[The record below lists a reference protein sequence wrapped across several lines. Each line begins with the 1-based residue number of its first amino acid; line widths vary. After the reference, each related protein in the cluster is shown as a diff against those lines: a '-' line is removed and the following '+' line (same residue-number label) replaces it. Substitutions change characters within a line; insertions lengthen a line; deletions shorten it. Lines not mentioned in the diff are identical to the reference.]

1 LSPPRDGQP
10 GAQKDW
16 YVSQMARDK
25 KPKADKAKRPS
36 KAAKAKR
43 APKAPKAKRAPRKAP
58 SSRFFRSRL
67 KTTKAKKD
75 QEQGLDES
83 QAHPGEAEGSSAE
96 ARPDAQETD
105 ERQDQAP
112 QPEPVAAAAQ
122 GAEDSAEAH
131 AEAATEETGEAGES
145 SKPDDQAV
153 QQGRQES
160 DEAIP
165 ESPEQPEEPEV
176 QAPAEPADD
185 ADQQHPEAPSEEPD
199 QPAEAAEQ
207 GTEETAEQAE
217 ELAQEVEQPEAEALG
232 DPADAQEEPQ
242 AAAEEEDQEQSPVA
256 AEQPAEEAAEQ
267 DAAAEAEQP
276 DEEEDLRGPSLQE
289 ILDQQRGHLERK
301 RARTTET
308 EREKHAAQLEPD
320 EDSPQAQEDQPSE
333 PAAEDEQPEPEPAAE
348 DEQPEPEP
356 AAEDEQPEPEPVA
369 EDEQPEPEPAAE
381 EEQPESEPAEEV
393 EAQEQPAESTA
404 QEADQPS
411 PAQLIAAALAGRPA
425 EPASVQPGLGEAGRG
440 AAGRVAQPAP
450 TKRRI
455 GLVGIVLFF
464 NSLLVMLVVAG
475 LIDLYLRRGE
485 GLSSVQRAQAVQAKP
500 SAPSSADVSPPDI
513 GPDEAVSWPMA
524 EKEFQSQ
531 RYAQALMRYRKLLEA
546 SQKVPSE
553 DMVSDFCRLRAADCL
568 RQLGKGAEA
577 KDLLEKVTHSRSPI
591 ARGLAWYRLAVGD
604 VDGGQFLQARMK
616 ACQALA
622 VLGALADARAVEA
635 DCDYLICRALTVEA
649 LASHNLD
656 VAVDWGAFEYTD
668 PFAGLD
674 EPALRELLRQGARQ
688 LAQAVLGPRVQAVES
703 NAPALRLAASC
714 SHSPLEELLQRIATE
729 AGEDVRWMSVDSKA
743 RRRMVAV
750 CFRSVSAHRLSEVAC
765 GAAGLVARFTG
776 EQVHVHDPQSAV
788 SLADQRELIL
798 READSAWRR
807 FFLRAPNDRRL
818 ARGRFAV
825 ANLSE
830 AAGNL
835 LGAIQEYQLVA
846 HRFGAD
852 PVAPEAMLRSAR
864 ARTAIRD
871 YAGARKDLLVL
882 LDRHPG
888 FQASDEAYL
897 CLGQA
902 RMNSGLHDKATKVFS
917 KLYHLNL
924 TPVSRREASFGA
936 GKCLYRNGE
945 YKEASKWLARYI
957 TLVKSPS
964 PQLAEGYF
972 LLARSESRQGNFD
985 GAAQALRAALAAK
998 PPVKRRA
1005 DVLMELA
1012 RTEAGR
1018 QRFVPAVAALSR
1030 VERKHLDE
1038 KQLPELLLLSSQIY
1052 RSMDLAEKALV
1063 MLRTGVKEVSDPEA
1077 RAELE
1082 VELARCHADSG
1093 ELKEARQ
1100 LLTKTLPAIKP
1111 GRKAHI
1117 AACELARICLA
1128 SGQATQAITVTR
1140 ELLKSACQDD
1150 IRRQAHLILG
1160 AAYLALKDYERAAL
1174 AFSGTAVK
1182 DPGAK
1187 DK

>member
-1 LSPPRDGQP
+1 
-10 GAQKDW
+10 
-16 YVSQMARDK
+16 MARDK
-25 KPKADKAKRPS
+25 EPKASKAKRPS
-36 KAAKAKR
+36 KAA
-43 APKAPKAKRAPRKAP
+43 KAKRAPRKAP

-242 AAAEEEDQEQSPVA
+242 AAAEEEDQEQSPAA

-348 DEQPEPEP
+348 DEQP
-356 AAEDEQPEPEPVA
+356 Q
-369 EDEQPEPEPAAE
+369 PEPAAE
-381 EEQPESEPAEEV
+381 EKQPESEPAEEV

-475 LIDLYLRRGE
+475 LIGLYLRRGE

-500 SAPSSADVSPPDI
+500 SAPSSADISPPDI

-656 VAVDWGAFEYTD
+656 VAVDWGAMGF
-668 PFAGLD
+668 
-674 EPALRELLRQGARQ
+674 
-688 LAQAVLGPRVQAVES
+688 AQAVLGPRVQAVES

>member
-1 LSPPRDGQP
+1 MPPLRDGQP

-43 APKAPKAKRAPRKAP
+43 APREAPP
-58 SSRFFRSRL
+58 SRSLRSRL
-67 KTTKAKKD
+67 KKTTKKKN
-75 QEQGLDES
+75 QGQGPDES
-83 QAHPGEAEGSSAE
+83 QAHAGEAEGSSAE

-112 QPEPVAAAAQ
+112 QPEPVAAAAE

-131 AEAATEETGEAGES
+131 AEAATEVTGEAGES
-145 SKPDDQAV
+145 SKPDDQAT

-160 DEAIP
+160 DEVIP
-165 ESPEQPEEPEV
+165 ESSEQDGEGDAAEESQESPEQPEEPEAE
-176 QAPAEPADD
+176 APAEPADD
-185 ADQQHPEAPSEEPD
+185 ADQQHSEDPSEEPE
-199 QPAEAAEQ
+199 QPAEEA
-207 GTEETAEQAE
+207 AEQAE
-217 ELAQEVEQPEAEALG
+217 ELAQEGEQPEAEGLG
-232 DPADAQEEPQ
+232 DPADPQEEAQ
-242 AAAEEEDQEQSPVA
+242 AAAEEEDQEQSPAA

-267 DAAAEAEQP
+267 DAPAAEAEQP

-301 RARTTET
+301 RARTAEA

-320 EDSPQAQEDQPSE
+320 EGPQAQEDQPSE

-356 AAEDEQPEPEPVA
+356 A
-369 EDEQPEPEPAAE
+369 
-381 EEQPESEPAEEV
+381 EEV
-393 EAQEQPAESTA
+393 EAQEQPAESA
-404 QEADQPS
+404 AEEADQPS

-425 EPASVQPGLGEAGRG
+425 EPAPARPDLGKASRG
-440 AAGRVAQPAP
+440 AAGGEAP

-464 NSLLVMLVVAG
+464 NSLLVMLVLAA
-475 LIDLYLRRGE
+475 LIGLYLRRSE
-485 GLSSVQRAQAVQAKP
+485 GLSSVQRAQAVQAEP
-500 SAPSSADVSPPDI
+500 SAPAPADVSPPPAI
-513 GPDEAVSWPMA
+513 EPDEAVSWPMA
-524 EKEFQSQ
+524 EKEFQSK
-531 RYAQALMRYRKLLEA
+531 RYAQALMQYRKLLEA

-553 DMVSDFCRLRAADCL
+553 DMVSDFCRLRTADCL

-577 KDLLEKVTHSRSPI
+577 KDLLEKVTYSRSPI

-622 VLGALADARAVEA
+622 VLGALADAKAVEA

-656 VAVDWGAFEYTD
+656 VAVDWGAVEYAD

-674 EPALRELLRQGARQ
+674 EPGLRELLRQGAHQ
-688 LAQAVLGPRVQAVES
+688 LAQAVLGPQVQAIESS

-714 SHSPLEELLQRIATE
+714 SRSPLEELLQRIATE

-750 CFRSVSAHRLSEVAC
+750 CFRSVSAYRLSEVAC

-776 EQVHVHDPQSAV
+776 EQVHVHDPRSAA
-788 SLADQRELIL
+788 SLTGQRELIL
-798 READSAWRR
+798 REAESAWRR
-807 FFLRAPNDRRL
+807 FFLRAPNDPRI
-818 ARGRFAV
+818 ARGRFAL
-825 ANLSE
+825 ANLAE
-830 AAGNL
+830 AAGDL

-852 PVAPEAMLRSAR
+852 PVAPEALLRSAR

-871 YAGARKDLLVL
+871 YAGARKDLLAL

-888 FQASDEAYL
+888 FQSSDEAYL

-902 RMNSGLHDKATKVFS
+902 RMNSGLHDKAVKVFS

-936 GKCLYRNGE
+936 GKCLYRKGE

-957 TLVKSPS
+957 VLVKSPS
-964 PQLAEGYF
+964 PQLAEAYF

-985 GAAQALRAALAAK
+985 GAAQALHAALAAK

-1012 RTEAGR
+1012 RTEADR
-1018 QRFVPAVAALSR
+1018 QRFVPAVTVLSQ
-1030 VERKHLDE
+1030 VEREHLDE

-1052 RSMDLAEKALV
+1052 RSMGLAEKALV
-1063 MLRTGVKEVSDPEA
+1063 MLRTRVKGVSDPEA

-1093 ELKEARQ
+1093 ELKEARE
-1100 LLTKTLPAIKP
+1100 LLAKTLPALKP

-1128 SGQATQAITVTR
+1128 SGQATQAVTVTR

-1160 AAYLALKDYERAAL
+1160 AAHLALKDYERAAL